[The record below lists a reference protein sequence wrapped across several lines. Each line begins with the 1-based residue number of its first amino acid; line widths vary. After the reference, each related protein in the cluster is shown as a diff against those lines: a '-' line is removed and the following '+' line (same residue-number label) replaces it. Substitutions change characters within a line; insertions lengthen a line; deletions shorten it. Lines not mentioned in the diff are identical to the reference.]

1 MSLANPRLAAVL
13 ASERL
18 LYLLLALAL
27 FTGFFY
33 QLGAVPLFD
42 LDEGAFSQA
51 TREMFL
57 RDDFLSTY
65 LNGQPR
71 YDKPILIYWLQAASV
86 ALLGPSEGAFRL
98 PSALA
103 ASVWTLLLLGFTRRV
118 VNSRQGLYAA
128 ILLASALA
136 VTVIGKAATAD
147 ALLNMLLAGSVLALY
162 LYLREGQRVWL
173 YAAALAMGLGF
184 LTKGPVAVVIPAGV
198 SLLYCASRGEWRIWL
213 GLLAEGRAWALFLI
227 IAAPWYLL
235 QFLREGDGFLQG
247 FFLRH
252 NLDRLQQPLDGHGG
266 GWWYYMP
273 VLLVAVLPYTT
284 LLLRTLARAREQ
296 WRAPLGRYL
305 LLWFGLVFVLFSLA
319 ATKLP
324 HYLLYGCSGLF
335 ILMAA
340 ELDEPASGPMDGLL
354 LLPQALLLLLLLI
367 LPGVLVLVLPR
378 VKDALVQ
385 AQLTGLQF
393 TPAYYLLLLALLAL
407 TGYFMR
413 ERHMPIALKLL
424 LSGVLLSAV
433 LSAQVLPTVAAVR
446 QQPVKAAGLLAGAEP
461 GAPPLVMWRLNL
473 PSFSVY
479 SGRVVERREP
489 RPGDLVLT
497 RQTALAALGPH
508 AVRYAAHGIA
518 LVRMEEPDTSS
529 HDALTPSTSSG
540 QRPNPAPAGRGELM
554 PPNPESQP

>member
-1 MSLANPRLAAVL
+1 MSPPSTRLAAAL

-33 QLGAVPLFD
+33 QLDAVPLFD

-86 ALLGPSEGAFRL
+86 ALLGPSEGAFRM

-103 ASVWTLLLLGFTRRV
+103 ASAWTLLLLGFTHRV

-128 ILLASALA
+128 ILLASSLA

-162 LYLREGQRVWL
+162 LYLREGRRIWL

-184 LTKGPVAVVIPAGV
+184 LTKGPVAVAIPAGV
-198 SLLYCASRGEWRIWL
+198 SLLYCASRGEWRVWL
-213 GLLAEGRAWALFLI
+213 GLLAEGRAWMLFLI

-273 VLLVAVLPYTT
+273 VLLVAVLPHTT
-284 LLLRTLARAREQ
+284 LLLRTLAHAREQ
-296 WRAPLGRYL
+296 WRTPLGRYL
-305 LLWFGLVFVLFSLA
+305 LLWFGLVFLLFSLA

-335 ILMAA
+335 VLMAA
-340 ELDEPASGPMDGLL
+340 ELDRQESGPASWL
-354 LLPQALLLLLLLI
+354 LLPQALVLLLLLV
-367 LPGVLVLVLPR
+367 LPGALTLVMPR

-385 AQLTGLQF
+385 AQLAGLDF
-393 TPAYYLLLLALLAL
+393 PPAYYLLLLALLAL

-413 ERHMPIALKLL
+413 ERHIPIALKLL

-433 LSAQVLPTVAAVR
+433 LSALVLPAVAAVR

-479 SGRVVERREP
+479 SGRIVERREP

-518 LVRMEEPDTSS
+518 LVRMEEPDASS
-529 HDALTPSTSSG
+529 HDALTP
-540 QRPNPAPAGRGELM
+540 NPTPGGRGELM
-554 PPNPESQP
+554 TPNPELQP